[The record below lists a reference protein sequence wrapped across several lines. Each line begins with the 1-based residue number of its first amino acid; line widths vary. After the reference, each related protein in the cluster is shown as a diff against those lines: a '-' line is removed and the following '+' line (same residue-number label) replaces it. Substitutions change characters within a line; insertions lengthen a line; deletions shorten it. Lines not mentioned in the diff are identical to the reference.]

1 MEYAHFCTGGE
12 KAKEN
17 ITRNQQRHPPLAKEL
32 PAIAMFKR
40 KYTGVNRKN
49 TQKKTQKKT
58 RKRHRAE
65 SSRSK
70 LNKYLSWPL
79 GGPPR
84 MGATMNYFHLSR
96 FCRFGLSMSS
106 NGAACTSTLRGDFKY
121 ETCAPFCSSKLHCQ
135 YCKCKTCSVCNA
147 DEAGKKSRK
156 SKKSSRSI
164 GGAVLSPGRH
174 SKKGSTVQEGLT
186 ERFDH
191 YCQEATC
198 QRFCSERYKHWHC
211 NDCKCKACGFC
222 AQYKCMQPSCDDW
235 CLPEHK
241 RYRHTDSLT
250 SLANQERT

>member
-1 MEYAHFCTGGE
+1 
-12 KAKEN
+12 
-17 ITRNQQRHPPLAKEL
+17 
-32 PAIAMFKR
+32 MFKR
-40 KYTGVNRKN
+40 KYWSEPKRE
-49 TQKKTQKKT
+49 TQKKD
-58 RKRHRAE
+58 AE
-65 SSRSK
+65 K
-70 LNKYLSWPL
+70 DTEQPQQTNTYVP
-79 GGPPR
+79 G
-84 MGATMNYFHLSR
+84 MNYFHLSS

-106 NGAACTSTLRGDFKY
+106 KGAACTSTLRGDFKY

-147 DEAGKKSRK
+147 DEEGKKSRK

>member
-1 MEYAHFCTGGE
+1 MHVNVKFNQVPIWSINTTGGE
-12 KAKEN
+12 RAKEN

-32 PAIAMFKR
+32 PALFTR
-40 KYTGVNRKN
+40 KYWSEPKRE

-58 RKRHRAE
+58 Q
-65 SSRSK
+65 SSRSI
-70 LNKYLSWPL
+70 P
-79 GGPPR
+79 G
-84 MGATMNYFHLSR
+84 MNYFHLSS

-106 NGAACTSTLRGDFKY
+106 KGAACTSTLRGDFKY

-147 DEAGKKSRK
+147 DEEGKKSRK